1 MFKIFCQFK
10 QISINNQQKRFVFK
24 TPPPLPLFIPLR
36 SFYLCLSL
44 MNYSNCG
51 NLSSWCIH
59 GSYQIIKKNSK
70 YSRTCKVFS
79 KDIHFFKSKKRTLK
93 SLRMFSIYGF
103 YSIHGFRENISGFSQ
118 ILTGF
123 KPVSDSVSDLVSD
136 SGFDRSIQFIH
147 GIIQS
152 APVFS
157 NTRSRF
163 WIGFD
168 VLFCR
173 FKDFNESIYI
183 FIKCVVISLCL
194 SLQQQQ
200 KFSLNT
206 PYSRARTLFYVFL
219 RRLWTGSSVCQ
230 I

>member
-1 MFKIFCQFK
+1 MFKIFRQFK
-10 QISINNQQKRFVFK
+10 QISINNQQKK
-24 TPPPLPLFIPLR
+24 G
-36 SFYLCLSL
+36 LCSKLLLLSL
-44 MNYSNCG
+44 FLFGHSISVS
-51 NLSSWCIH
+51 LSDELFQLR
-59 GSYQIIKKNSK
+59 GSFKLMYTWVLPDNKKKFKIFAHMQS
-70 YSRTCKVFS
+70 
-79 KDIHFFKSKKRTLK
+79 FFKGYTFFQVKKRTLK

-157 NTRSRF
+157 NTRFRF
-163 WIGFD
+163 RIGFE

-173 FKDFNESIYI
+173 FKNFNESIYI

-206 PYSRARTLFYVFL
+206 SYSRARTLFYVFL

>member
-1 MFKIFCQFK
+1 MFKIFRQFK
-10 QISINNQQKRFVFK
+10 QISINNQQKKVCVQNSSSS
-24 TPPPLPLFIPLR
+24 LYSSSVI
-36 SFYLCLSL
+36 LSL
-44 MNYSNCG
+44 S
-51 NLSSWCIH
+51 LSDELFQLR
-59 GSYQIIKKNSK
+59 GSFKLMYTWVLPDNKKKFKIFAHMQS
-70 YSRTCKVFS
+70 
-79 KDIHFFKSKKRTLK
+79 FFKGYTFFQVKKRTLK

-157 NTRSRF
+157 NTRFRF
-163 WIGFD
+163 RIGFE

-173 FKDFNESIYI
+173 FKNFNESIYI

-206 PYSRARTLFYVFL
+206 SYSRARTL
-219 RRLWTGSSVCQ
+219 
-230 I
+230 